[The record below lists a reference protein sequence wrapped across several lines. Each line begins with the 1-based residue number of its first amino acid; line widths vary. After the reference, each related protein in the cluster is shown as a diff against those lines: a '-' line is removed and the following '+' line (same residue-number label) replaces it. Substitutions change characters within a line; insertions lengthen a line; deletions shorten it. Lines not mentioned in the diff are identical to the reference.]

1 MKNILR
7 NYPGWKKP
15 GILLIMLLCIGG
27 LTACTA
33 KKLETAGQE
42 PGQIQ
47 EQEEPT
53 KELADQPTKAPA
65 EKPAKE
71 SVEEPAKE
79 TAQEPLTE
87 NQTMDKDQ
95 GADTEEANQFKN
107 MSQLKE
113 LLGLSKEELI
123 KRINSEYAT
132 VDEGGLEFT
141 KPEIRVWF
149 DEKGKVNQIFTANT
163 ALDFDG
169 LKIGDKIQTFKEK
182 FGEPTKDITG
192 ETHFKI
198 GDVFISVYY
207 DSETGISN
215 SIYLLAEDF

>member
-1 MKNILR
+1 MKNNVR
-7 NYPGWKKP
+7 NYPGWRKP
-15 GILLIMLLCIGG
+15 GILLIMLLCVGG
-27 LTACTA
+27 LAACTV

-47 EQEEPT
+47 EQAEPT
-53 KELADQPTKAPA
+53 KELADQPTKA
-65 EKPAKE
+65 
-71 SVEEPAKE
+71 STEEPTKDSVKETAKE

-95 GADTEEANQFKN
+95 GADREDANQLKN
-107 MSQLKE
+107 MSQLRE

-123 KRINSEYAT
+123 KRVNSEYAS

-141 KPEIRVWF
+141 ASEIRVWF
-149 DEKGKVNQIFTANT
+149 DEKGKVNQIFTAST
-163 ALDFDG
+163 ALDFKG

-182 FGEPTKDITG
+182 FGEPAKDIAG
-192 ETHFKI
+192 EAHFKA
-198 GDVFISVYY
+198 GDTFILVYY

-215 SIYLLAEDF
+215 SIYLLTEDF